1 MTSVGS
7 LQVSTFSLPALTVV
21 IGGARSGKS
30 RIAEQ
35 LVVLSGRPK
44 LYLATAQA
52 FDDEMNDR
60 IRRHRRDRG
69 EGWETLEVPLDVAPL
84 LPKCQPKFTLLFD
97 CATLWLSNH
106 LLADSDLDREID
118 ALLAALSACPAPVVL
133 VSNEVGAGI
142 VPENA
147 LARRFRDEQGRLNQ
161 RLAAQADLVVGVMAG
176 LPFALKGDLPKGFA

>member
-1 MTSVGS
+1 MTSAGS
-7 LQVSTFSLPALTVV
+7 LQVSTFSPPGLTLVL
-21 IGGARSGKS
+21 GGARSGKS
-30 RIAEQ
+30 RIAER
-35 LVVLSGRPK
+35 LVTVSGRPK

-52 FDDEMNDR
+52 FDDEMKDR
-60 IRRHRRDRG
+60 IQHHRKDRG
-69 EGWETLEVPLDVAPL
+69 EGWTTLEAPLDVAPIL
-84 LPKCQPKFTLLFD
+84 RNCQPKFTLLFD

-106 LLADSDLDREID
+106 LLAGSDLPSETET
-118 ALLAALSACPAPVVL
+118 LLAALAACPAPVVL

-176 LPFALKGDLPKGFA
+176 LPFALKGEMPKGLA